1 MKVKNLRNVFFAV
14 FMTGCAVFTVPGFA
28 ETGTAQTEEKART
41 AMAAQ
46 TAEMAQ
52 TAAVVPAPEQTAQEL
67 TQQAAEETLTADEAL
82 TLLKEGNARFVA
94 MKPEHPEAG
103 AARREETAAHG
114 QKPFAAVLGCAD
126 SRVPVE
132 MIFDR
137 GIGDIFT
144 VRVAGNIAVDSSV
157 IGSLEYAVS
166 HLHVPLLVILAHTQ
180 CGAAGAAVSEEK
192 LEGSLGDIQEQFK
205 PVVKEMKLQYP
216 ELKGAAFID
225 KVAEQN
231 AFQVER
237 DLRSESGTI
246 RELDDQGALKI
257 IVATYDI
264 KTGKVAWF
272 ENK

>member
-14 FMTGCAVFTVPGFA
+14 FMTGCAVFAAPGFA
-28 ETGTAQTEEKART
+28 AVETAQTGDKAQ
-41 AMAAQ
+41 AAATTQ
-46 TAEMAQ
+46 TAEKAKIAEQPAQ
-52 TAAVVPAPEQTAQEL
+52 QV
-67 TQQAAEETLTADEAL
+67 TQQVTQQTAEETLTAGEAL
-82 TLLKEGNARFVA
+82 ALLKEGNARFA
-94 MKPEHPEAG
+94 SMKPEHPEAG
-103 AARREETAAHG
+103 AARRKETAANG
-114 QKPFAAVLGCAD
+114 QKPFAVVLGCAD

-157 IGSLEYAVS
+157 IGSLEYAIG

-180 CGAAGAAVSEEK
+180 CGMAGAAVSGEK
-192 LEGSLGDIQEQFK
+192 FEGSLGDIQEQFK

-216 ELKGAAFID
+216 ELTGAAFID

-237 DLRSESGTI
+237 DLRAESGTI
-246 RELDDQGALKI
+246 RDLDDQGALKI

-264 KTGKVAWF
+264 KTGKIDWL
-272 ENK
+272 EQ